1 MPAASE
7 PPPRVTHSS
16 ADRELLIQNVLEAV
30 RSRRNI
36 IPERSQEREL
46 ELMLRDMLSVGS
58 VTEEKTSPPA
68 SQLALGASPLTND
81 LMDPKCPG
89 LPSLGEPHS
98 G

>member
-1 MPAASE
+1 MPAVSE

-46 ELMLRDMLSVGS
+46 EFMLRDTLPVGS
-58 VTEEKTSPPA
+58 VTEEKTYPPA
-68 SQLALGASPLTND
+68 SQTAGGGGVSTN
-81 LMDPKCPG
+81 KRYV
-89 LPSLGEPHS
+89 ER
-98 G
+98 